1 VPASGV
7 ESGARRVLRDGFE
20 PTRSIKQKRIDLT
33 ESEITALRDLC
44 RIEKRQGVSPYNQA
58 LMTGLARRGF
68 VESQGMR
75 NKLPVYALTELGR
88 RTLVI
93 LDTQMNGRRVV
104 EPLKRRRRQAG
115 FFQRVGDWF
124 ARMF

>member
-1 VPASGV
+1 M
-7 ESGARRVLRDGFE
+7 LRDGFE

-44 RIEKRQGVSPYNQA
+44 RIEKRQGASPYSQA
-58 LMTGLARRGF
+58 LMTGLAKRGF

-75 NKLPVYALTELGR
+75 NKMPVYALTELGR

-93 LDTQMNGRRVV
+93 LDTQMNGRRIV
-104 EPLKRRRRQAG
+104 EPLKRNRRQTG
-115 FFQRVGDWF
+115 LLQRLGAWF

>member
-1 VPASGV
+1 
-7 ESGARRVLRDGFE
+7 
-20 PTRSIKQKRIDLT
+20 
-33 ESEITALRDLC
+33 
-44 RIEKRQGVSPYNQA
+44 
-58 LMTGLARRGF
+58 MTGLARRGF